1 MQKVCGELTPREI
14 VSELDRYIVGQAAA
28 KRAVA
33 IGLRNRWRRKHVQSP
48 LRDEIVPK
56 NIILMG
62 PTGCGKTEIARRLA
76 RLAGAPFVK
85 VEATKFTEVGYMGRD
100 VDSMVRD
107 LVECSVNICRERDLQ
122 RVSNRSCELA
132 ENRIVDLLL
141 PSPERSHKPADSFDG
156 SSETS
161 DAATPNE
168 SELQRTRDKVRV
180 MLRNGAFDEREV
192 SVHLAHKQPLPMMH
206 MVGNASSMEDM
217 ASGLQDALQAA
228 LGSGKKKHCKMKVPQ
243 ALETLAAEEADKLID
258 VDEIN
263 RQAIELVEE
272 SGIIFIDEIDKV
284 ASRRDSARGPDVSR
298 EGVQRDILPI
308 VEGCSVS
315 TKYGLVKTDHILFVA
330 AGAFHASK
338 PSDLIPELQGRF
350 PIRVELEPL
359 REKDFVRILLE
370 PENSLVKQYC
380 ALLATE
386 EVTLTFT
393 DDGIAE
399 IARTAAQVNASQ
411 ENIGARRL
419 HTVLEKLLEEESFA
433 ASDKTSGNK
442 VVIDCLFVQ
451 QRLEPIL
458 HSEDLSKFIL

>member
-1 MQKVCGELTPREI
+1 MQQEEIGGELTPREI

-33 IGLRNRWRRKHVQSP
+33 IALRNRWRRKHVEPP
-48 LRDEIVPK
+48 LRDEIAPK

-100 VDSMVRD
+100 VDTMVRD
-107 LVECSVNICRERDLQ
+107 LVERSVKLCRERDLQ
-122 RVSNRSCELA
+122 RVSKRSREIA
-132 ENRIVDLLL
+132 QDRIVDLLL
-141 PSPERSHKPADSFDG
+141 PSPERSGPPDG
-156 SSETS
+156 AAA
-161 DAATPNE
+161 DAAET
-168 SELQRTRDKVRV
+168 RRARDKVRA
-180 MLRNGAFDEREV
+180 MLKAGAFDDREV
-192 SVHLAHKQPLPMMH
+192 SVRVAHKQSLPMMH
-206 MVGNASSMEDM
+206 MMSSASSMEDM
-217 ASGLQDALQAA
+217 AGGLQDALQAA
-228 LGSGKKKHCKMKVPQ
+228 LGSGKKKQRKMKVPQ
-243 ALETLAAEEADKLID
+243 ALEVLAAEEADKLID
-258 VDEIN
+258 MEEIH
-263 RQAIELVEE
+263 RRAIELVEE

-284 ASRRDSARGPDVSR
+284 ASRHDKTRGPDVSR

-359 REKDFVRILLE
+359 REQDFARILLE
-370 PENSLVKQYC
+370 PENSLVKQYR

-386 EVTLTFT
+386 KVTLTFT

-433 ASDKTSGNK
+433 AADQTDGNK
-442 VVIDCLFVQ
+442 VVVDRPFVQ